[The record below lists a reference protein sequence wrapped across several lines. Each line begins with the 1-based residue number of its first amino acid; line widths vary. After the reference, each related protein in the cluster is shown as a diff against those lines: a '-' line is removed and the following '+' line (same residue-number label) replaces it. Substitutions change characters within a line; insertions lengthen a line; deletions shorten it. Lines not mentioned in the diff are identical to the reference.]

1 MNKIFLNADKNIST
15 ILDPDS
21 KEMELWKVH
30 YEHISSV
37 KKNIWKKYRTRID
50 PLILNWAIA
59 LLAKTSHSIYN

>member
-30 YEHISSV
+30 YDHISSV
-37 KKNIWKKYRTRID
+37 KKNI
-50 PLILNWAIA
+50 
-59 LLAKTSHSIYN
+59 